1 MILFLAW
8 QYRPPIS
15 YKSLFGFKTKSLNQI
30 KNVQKTKYDLMVL
43 YMLRPILPC
52 HKQESTAWST
62 MRMWPTNDNVASTQ
76 KLHYHININL
86 TLYSYHNVILAT
98 PFNVNMEVALYKE
111 GDTIGVGTFTSHFS
125 QNHVGGK
132 ISKVWYLFVGRWD
145 FLSLWWLM
153 GCTFNFC
160 LYNGTT
166 NMKVDLFLIPHLQ
179 PFRCRKCLCAPSRPW
194 HYKETCPLQLSV
206 ATWSLPKNV

>member
-1 MILFLAW
+1 MKTSPNCPKMCPKTHMSPCFWQVKIKNHYQMILFLAW

-111 GDTIGVGTFTSHFS
+111 GDTIGVGTFTSHFFP
-125 QNHVGGK
+125 K
-132 ISKVWYLFVGRWD
+132 PC
-145 FLSLWWLM
+145 WWENL
-153 GCTFNFC
+153 
-160 LYNGTT
+160 
-166 NMKVDLFLIPHLQ
+166 
-179 PFRCRKCLCAPSRPW
+179 
-194 HYKETCPLQLSV
+194 
-206 ATWSLPKNV
+206 